1 MWLERGLTPSAVI
14 DALTRSLPMTAI
26 HSPAALL
33 AHRLRELLPPRLPDP
48 GVARPVAP
56 DREVHPLRTCD
67 GCDRAFRSPTP
78 GRCRDCPPAETRA
91 A

>member
-1 MWLERGLTPSAVI
+1 
-14 DALTRSLPMTAI
+14 MTSI

-48 GVARPVAP
+48 GVRRPVPP

-78 GRCRDCPPAETRA
+78 GRCRDCPAPDARA